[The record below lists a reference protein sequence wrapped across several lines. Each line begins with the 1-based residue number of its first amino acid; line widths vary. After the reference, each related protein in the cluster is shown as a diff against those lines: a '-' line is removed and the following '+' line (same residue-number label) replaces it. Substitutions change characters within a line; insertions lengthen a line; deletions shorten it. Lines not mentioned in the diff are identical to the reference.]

1 MPLTAEYVRKAGV
14 AARVT
19 VRAGDMLR
27 DDFGSSYDIIMLN
40 AICHM
45 FLEEQNLNI
54 FHRARQALAP
64 NGRLVMQDFILNPD
78 KTGPQHAALFSVN
91 MLVGTEAG
99 ASYSEVEF
107 TSWMKAAGLTE
118 VHRIKLPGPSDLIVG
133 HAK

>member
-1 MPLTAEYVRKAGV
+1 M
-14 AARVT
+14 
-19 VRAGDMLR
+19 RAGDMLR
-27 DDFGSSYDIIMLN
+27 DDFGSDYDIIMLN

-45 FLEEQNLNI
+45 FSEEQNLDI

-64 NGRLVMQDFILNPD
+64 NGRLVVQDFILNPD

-118 VHRIKLPGPSDLIVG
+118 VHRINVPGPSDLIVG